1 MEIQTLYTAEVM
13 TLKEKLKE
21 LTDQKDKNGIREL
34 YNKFSVFARIHQ
46 EAGILHGRINDLT
59 IRVLLN
65 GSLVLEEIKESETTD
80 AVTAEIN
87 NRMQK
92 NFSCPNQEE
101 YRYSDCIDDFSLLT
115 IATSIYVYSLEPQ
128 LFGAL
133 HSKNSLLF
141 SKNDFEKAKSSRIFE
156 YLFALNNNFLDIL
169 LFQIQ
174 ITLTNKN
181 PKVEN
186 LSSLLQLNEKYHAS
200 IRNLKEKEY
209 LQSVVD
215 CNSELIDV
223 LKEKYFEQVVKN
235 TDTRIDI
242 EKAEISNKEL
252 QRKYQHLKNTTR
264 TYMRT
269 MVLCGVVMLGY
280 ILHNS
285 ISGKTNANKEEF
297 AVVAANIAYP
307 IVKLNIPQTAVP
319 IPASDKI
326 SETGKTG
333 TLQKNKIKQSLV
345 TATTVKKTI
354 NAPLP
359 VAQVIKYNSE
369 KTNNSVTF
377 RQIPVSR

>member
-1 MEIQTLYTAEVM
+1 
-13 TLKEKLKE
+13 
-21 LTDQKDKNGIREL
+21 
-34 YNKFSVFARIHQ
+34 
-46 EAGILHGRINDLT
+46 
-59 IRVLLN
+59 
-65 GSLVLEEIKESETTD
+65 LVLEEIKESETTD

-269 MVLCGVVMLGY
+269 MVLCGV
-280 ILHNS
+280 
-285 ISGKTNANKEEF
+285 
-297 AVVAANIAYP
+297 AANIAYP